1 MSKFFESQQVKDSI
15 EEIQKMQADI
25 YKDSIGY
32 VAMNAEQRI
41 EHIDKMAVLLEKQRI
56 LHTRMQL
63 DPDPLAKEMLDKMR
77 MTATSLGIPDNVSF
91 DELFKNMDHIIKTMK
106 MGIQPPA

>member
-1 MSKFFESQQVKDSI
+1 
-15 EEIQKMQADI
+15 
-25 YKDSIGY
+25 
-32 VAMNAEQRI
+32 
-41 EHIDKMAVLLEKQRI
+41 
-56 LHTRMQL
+56 MQL
-63 DPDPLAKEMLDKMR
+63 DPDPQAKEMLDKMR

>member
-1 MSKFFESQQVKDSI
+1 MSKFFESQQV
-15 EEIQKMQADI
+15 
-25 YKDSIGY
+25 KDSIGY

-41 EHIDKMAVLLEKQRI
+41 EHIDKMEVLLEKQRI

-63 DPDPLAKEMLDKMR
+63 DPDPQAKEMLNKMR

-91 DELFKNMDHIIKTMK
+91 DELFTNMDHIIKTMK
-106 MGIQPPA
+106 MGIRPT